1 MNITVIIAT
10 YGRQALLDRTLSFL
24 EGQIRLPDHLI
35 VSAPDPTHVG
45 ERDGATFPV
54 SFVFGARGSCA
65 QRNRAID
72 AALSAGADIITFFDD
87 DFLPAADYLYV
98 LEKAF
103 QSHPDWTVLRGQA
116 VIDGAGSEGF
126 NFTEGATLLRDVEQR
141 NAMHPLTERFADHV
155 GGYGCNMS
163 VRASAIGNIRF
174 DERLPLY
181 GWQEDIDFTSR
192 LRTRGRVIS
201 LNTIYGVH
209 LGTKSGRVSGVRFGY
224 SQLINPVYLV
234 CKGTMPASFAFRL
247 IWRNI
252 AANTLKSIR
261 PEPYIDRRGRLKGN
275 LLAVL
280 HLARGKIEPEF
291 ILKL

>member
-10 YGRQALLDRTLSFL
+10 YARQALLDRTLSLL
-24 EGQIRLPDHLI
+24 EGQLRLPDRVI
-35 VSAPDPTHVG
+35 VSAPDKTHIG
-45 ERDGATFPV
+45 DRDSATFPL

-72 AALSAGADIITFFDD
+72 EAMARGADIITFFDD
-87 DFLPAADYLYV
+87 DFLPATDYLYV

-103 QSHPDWTVLRGQA
+103 RSHPDWTVVRGQA
-116 VIDGAGSEGF
+116 VIDGAAGEGF
-126 NFTEGATLLRDVEQR
+126 GFAEGVAMLREVERQH
-141 NAMHPLTERFADHV
+141 AMHPTEERFADHV

-163 VRASAIGNIRF
+163 VRASAIGNVRF

-192 LRTRGRVIS
+192 LRARGRVIS
-201 LNTIYGVH
+201 LNTTYGVH
-209 LGTKSGRVSGVRFGY
+209 LGAKSGRVSGVRFGY

-234 CKGTMPASFAFRL
+234 RKGTMPLSFAFEL

-252 AANTLKSIR
+252 AANTVKSIW
-261 PEPYIDRRGRLKGN
+261 PEPYIDRRGRLRGN
-275 LLAVL
+275 LLAVM